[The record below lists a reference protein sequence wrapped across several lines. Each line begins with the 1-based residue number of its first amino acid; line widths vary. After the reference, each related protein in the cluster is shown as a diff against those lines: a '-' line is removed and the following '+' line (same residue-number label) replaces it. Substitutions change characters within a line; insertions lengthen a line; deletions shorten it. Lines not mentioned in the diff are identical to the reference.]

1 MIKKIYLIEIS
12 ELFLCSS
19 NILLLSSKPL
29 HSSFFPLL
37 NKFMVS
43 RIAGFFDETDANY
56 LSHFKITCS
65 HNETRPQNSLS
76 IHEKCNRYLSFFHIS
91 ISLKNEFT
99 SSKSTIQI
107 QNFNFDIPTATGLKP
122 RTT

>member
-19 NILLLSSKPL
+19 NILPLSSKPL

-65 HNETRPQNSLS
+65 HNETRPQNYSNLL
-76 IHEKCNRYLSFFHIS
+76 NVVYGFHCRFM
-91 ISLKNEFT
+91 KN
-99 SSKSTIQI
+99 
-107 QNFNFDIPTATGLKP
+107 ATG
-122 RTT
+122 T